1 MNSSYES
8 GAPIGRSQFDVETLS
23 AMDEIAALLLAFQS
37 LSRMATTFNNAPEL
51 VRENAK
57 PHAKEVMEATK
68 KTAIALQKAIF
79 TRTSKRSQS
88 LASVRSTFLPVIRNA
103 APSAQWLAER
113 ESAAVGGNVIEV
125 RVLGAIR
132 TIVLDWTSRLQ

>member
-1 MNSSYES
+1 MTSPNDSVP
-8 GAPIGRSQFDVETLS
+8 PIGRSHFDAETLS

-37 LSRMATTFNNAPEL
+37 LSGMATTFNNAPEL
-51 VRENAK
+51 VREKAK
-57 PHAKEVMEATK
+57 PHANEVMNATK

-79 TRTSKRSQS
+79 TRKSKRSQS
-88 LASVRSTFLPVIRNA
+88 IASVRSTFLPVIRDA

-132 TIVLDWTSRLQ
+132 SIVLDWTSRLQ

>member
-1 MNSSYES
+1 
-8 GAPIGRSQFDVETLS
+8 
-23 AMDEIAALLLAFQS
+23 MDEIAALLLAFQS
-37 LSRMATTFNNAPEL
+37 LSGMATTFNNAPEL
-51 VRENAK
+51 VREKAK
-57 PHAKEVMEATK
+57 PHANEVMNATK

-79 TRTSKRSQS
+79 TRKSKRSQS
-88 LASVRSTFLPVIRNA
+88 IASVRSTFLPVIRDA

-132 TIVLDWTSRLQ
+132 SIVLDWTSRLQ